1 MHPAGALECFWGLQT
16 FTNEVRPVITQ
27 GVLPIK
33 YELEKSQA
41 GMTALGGLPL
51 YLDLAAVMGLSKSIE
66 RHVKVRIGEQGW
78 TDVQMVIAL
87 VLLNLAGGEH
97 VEDLSRLEGDE
108 GFCRVL
114 RRVEMAGL
122 RRKVRRA
129 LERRWRKERKR
140 AVPSPSAVFR
150 YLAAFHDR
158 QQEKLRQ
165 AGKAFIPAP
174 NAHLEGLVKVN
185 QELVGWVQKQNPE
198 KTATLD
204 MDATLVETQ
213 KSEALY
219 CYQHFKAYQPLNTYW
234 AEQGLVLDSEFRD
247 GNVPAGYQQLRVLE
261 EALALLPEGVEQ
273 VRLRSDTAGYQ
284 QELLR
289 YCARG
294 ENSRFDRIE
303 FAISCDVTPEFKRAV
318 AEVEEG
324 EWKPLYR
331 EQNGEQV
338 QTGQQWAEVCFVPN
352 WIGHSKRGPEYRYLA
367 IREPLAQ
374 LELPG
379 MEGQREL
386 PFASLEMNRQNYKLL
401 GVVTNM
407 DWEGGRL
414 IDWQHERCGKSE
426 EAHKVMKED
435 LAGGQLPSGDFGEN
449 AAWWW
454 IMVLALNLNVALK
467 RLVLGRG
474 WESKRMKAIRFG
486 LIHLP
491 GRILSR
497 CRQLIVRLGKHCSAY
512 ALLIEAR
519 QKIAQWAP
527 GPSG

>member
-1 MHPAGALECFWGLQT
+1 
-16 FTNEVRPVITQ
+16 VITQ

-401 GVVTNM
+401 GVVTNL

>member
-1 MHPAGALECFWGLQT
+1 
-16 FTNEVRPVITQ
+16 VIAQ

-33 YELEKSQA
+33 YELEKSEA
-41 GMTALGGLPL
+41 GMTALAGLPL
-51 YLDLAAVMGLSKSIE
+51 YLDLAAVIGLSKSIE
-66 RHVKVRIGEQGW
+66 KHVRVRVGQQGW
-78 TDVQMVIAL
+78 TDTQVVLAL
-87 VLLNLAGGEH
+87 ILLNLAGGEH
-97 VEDLSRLEGDE
+97 VEDLQQLEQDE

-114 RRVEMAGL
+114 RKVEMAGL
-122 RRKVRRA
+122 QRKVRRA

-140 AVPSPSAVFR
+140 TVPSPSAVFR
-150 YLAAFHDR
+150 YLAAFHDP
-158 QQEKLRQ
+158 QQEQRRQ
-165 AGKAFIPAP
+165 AGKAFIPVP
-174 NAHLEGLVKVN
+174 NAHLEGLVRVN
-185 QELVGWVQKQNPE
+185 QELVGWVQKKSPE
-198 KTATLD
+198 KAATLD

-213 KSEALY
+213 KSKAWY
-219 CYQHFKAYQPLNTYW
+219 CYQHFKAYQPLTTYW
-234 AEQGLVLDSEFRD
+234 AEQGLVLHSEFRD
-247 GNVPAGYQQLRVLE
+247 GNVPAGYQQLRVLK

-289 YCARG
+289 YCASS
-294 ENSRFDRIE
+294 ENPRFGQIE
-303 FAISCDVTPEFKRAV
+303 FAISCDVTPEFKQAV

-331 EQNGEQV
+331 EQDGEQV
-338 QTGQQWAEVCFVPN
+338 KTGQQWAEVCFVPN
-352 WIGHSKRGPEYRYLA
+352 WIGHSKRGPQYRYLA
-367 IREPLAQ
+367 IREPLPQ

-379 MEGQREL
+379 MAGQRQL
-386 PFASLEMNRQNYKLL
+386 PFPSLEMNRQPYKLFGL
-401 GVVTNM
+401 VTNM
-407 DWEGGRL
+407 NWEGGQL

-426 EAHKVMKED
+426 EANKVMKED

-454 IMVLALNLNVALK
+454 VMVLALNLNVALK
-467 RLVLGRG
+467 RLVLGSS
-474 WESKRMKAIRFG
+474 WESKRMKAMRFG

-491 GRILSR
+491 GRILNR

-527 GPSG
+527 SPSG